1 MYRSEIIKKEK
12 LDLERETG
20 KAVDLCIVGRGL
32 GSSLFYDCFMGD
44 KNIVRSSK
52 GNKIVGVDLII
63 DSALPEFKCI
73 LTARESLSHTPL
85 T

>member
-12 LDLERETG
+12 ADLESKTG
-20 KAVDLCIVGRGL
+20 KAIDLCIVGRGL
-32 GSSLFYDCFMGD
+32 GNSLFYDCFMGD
-44 KNIVRSSK
+44 KNIVRSYK
-52 GNKIVGVDLII
+52 GNRIFGVDLII

-73 LTARESLSHTPL
+73 LTARESLSHTPF